1 MHIIRQNGFTI
12 VELLIV
18 VVVIAILAA
27 ITIVSYNGI
36 TNQAKNS
43 AILADGRSISIAI
56 ERYRATKATYP
67 ICAGGDGASCTLASL
82 GSTLIPDYTSKL
94 PDNTTRPYMYVAT
107 EGSAGPAWSIR
118 VYKDSIGAYCKMGQN
133 VIASWWS
140 SAPAC

>member
-1 MHIIRQNGFTI
+1 MQNLHTKGFTI

-36 TNQAKNS
+36 TSQAKNA
-43 AILADGRSISIAI
+43 AILADGRSISTAI
-56 ERYRATKATYP
+56 ERYRATNGSYP
-67 ICAGGDGASCTLASL
+67 ICAGGDGSSCTLASL
-82 GSTLIPDYTSKL
+82 GSTLTPDYASKL

-107 EGSAGPAWSIR
+107 EGSLGPAWSVR
-118 VYKDSIGAYCKMGQN
+118 VYKESAGAYCKMGQN